1 MEHVSAMAEGR
12 SGIVRNAQGLNPD
25 TLHDTAKGA
34 MALIQAAQKRVR
46 MIARVFAETLVKDLV
61 VGIHLMLREY
71 SSEKH
76 APYSAK
82 THSGHQDMAAGMT
95 KEKLMKYKAQRGGIG
110 NVTVRRQLE
119 YASWTRDD
127 VRECCRFFLTRCSGW
142 FVTITDHLLAR
153 DWEEELAACG
163 LYVFAPI
170 PFLEMGKQPRM
181 SGDGPASWTC
191 WIVVA
196 RPKRAEFMSWGSL
209 PGGYV
214 RHGKHTPDRIPGG
227 KPLDLMRALIR
238 DYSRPGDLVCDP
250 CAGGATTLLAAAQTG
265 RRAVGCEVDA
275 TTYAKAAKRLRDTP
289 VAVDWLDVAPKG
301 EQGGLW

>member
-1 MEHVSAMAEGR
+1 
-12 SGIVRNAQGLNPD
+12 
-25 TLHDTAKGA
+25 
-34 MALIQAAQKRVR
+34 
-46 MIARVFAETLVKDLV
+46 
-61 VGIHLMLREY
+61 
-71 SSEKH
+71 
-76 APYSAK
+76 
-82 THSGHQDMAAGMT
+82 
-95 KEKLMKYKAQRGGIG
+95 
-110 NVTVRRQLE
+110 
-119 YASWTRDD
+119 
-127 VRECCRFFLTRCSGW
+127 
-142 FVTITDHLLAR
+142 VTITDHLLAR
-153 DWEEELAACG
+153 DWEEELADCG

-209 PGGYV
+209 PGGYIRTTKDV
-214 RHGKHTPDRIPGG
+214 AGNGRMPGG

-265 RRAVGCEVDA
+265 RRGVGAELSPE
-275 TTYAKAAKRLRDTP
+275 THAKAAKRLRDTP
-289 VAVDWLDVAPKG
+289 VAIDWLDTAPKR